1 MFFERRRYKIEERTD
16 IDVLARELTEMTWCL
31 CNGFKFKGVWFLND
45 AGSEDGAQEY
55 AAIIKGPDGFY
66 YQVESITFSWVD
78 ATKAKEI
85 LSECA
90 AYALGID
97 KKPPIRKQVYPNFN
111 HVGGPC
117 RHCA

>member
-1 MFFERRRYKIEERTD
+1 MFFERRQYKIEERTD
-16 IDVLARELTEMTWCL
+16 IDVLAGELTEMTWCL

-78 ATKAKEI
+78 AIEAKEI
-85 LSECA
+85 LWECA
-90 AYALGID
+90 AYALNID
-97 KKPPIRKQVYPNFN
+97 KKPPIRKQVYPNFS
-111 HVGGPC
+111 HVAGPC